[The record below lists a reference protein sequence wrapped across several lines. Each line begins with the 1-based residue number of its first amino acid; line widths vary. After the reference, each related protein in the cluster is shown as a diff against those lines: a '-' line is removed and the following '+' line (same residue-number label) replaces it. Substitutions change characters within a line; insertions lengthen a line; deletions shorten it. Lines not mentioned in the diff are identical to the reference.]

1 VFVTDI
7 NADAARETARAIST
21 RDGRCDWLGLD
32 VTVEDQWPEA
42 VERASRFN
50 GSIDVLHMNA
60 GGNPTRAP
68 LSSVTT
74 DSWNS
79 DLALNLD
86 YLLFGVRQCFP
97 FLRQSGHG
105 AVVFTSSI
113 HALLGF
119 RGFPAYAAS
128 KGAMLSLAR
137 QLAVEFAPE
146 IRVNAVVPGG
156 VESPIW
162 GRNDQRFRDH
172 VLKHTP
178 AGRIGLPE
186 DVAAAVAFLASDD
199 AAFITG
205 QSLVVDGG
213 RSIWSHE

>member
-1 VFVTDI
+1 MLVTDI

-21 RDGRCDWLGLD
+21 PDGRCDWLGLD
-32 VTVEDQWPEA
+32 VTVEDQWSEA

-50 GSIDVLHMNA
+50 GAIDVLHMNA

-68 LSSVTT
+68 LNAVTT
-74 DSWNS
+74 ESWNA
-79 DLALNLD
+79 DLALNLG
-86 YLLFGVRQCFP
+86 YLLFGVRESFP
-97 FLRQSGHG
+97 FLRQNGRG

-113 HALLGF
+113 HAVLGF

-146 IRVNAVVPGG
+146 IRVNVVVPGA
-156 VESPIW
+156 VESPLW

-172 VLKHTP
+172 VLGHTP
-178 AGRIGLPE
+178 ARRIGLPE
-186 DVAAAVAFLASDD
+186 EVAAAIAFLASDD

-205 QSLVVDGG
+205 QSLLVDGG